1 MSITRT
7 FTVTVVSTGSGN
19 KYFIDGVQQATV
31 ELAEGGVYK
40 FDQSDSSNYTH
51 PLRFSTTS
59 DGTHNSGSEYTTGVT
74 TSGTPG
80 SSGAYTQISVATSAP
95 TLYYYCSAH
104 PGMGGQAN
112 TPTSNTWGLLS
123 WDDGQWGAQGNNS
136 ITLSAPSSA
145 TSALGTLVAY
155 PEQGWGRDDW
165 GQEPW
170 GESFDP
176 TIQLSSAGQLTTAVG
191 SVTAFPEQGW
201 GGDTWGFENW
211 GENAT
216 TVFVDVASSGVA
228 TTAVGSISPTEMVV
242 GLTGQS
248 ATSSVGTPG
257 LLFGSGSLS
266 LSGVSATTG
275 VGSVL
280 TGVIVSLTAP
290 SNLTSSVGA
299 ITPADVVGISGVSAT
314 SNIGSVTVN
323 DAQVFTPTAPSP
335 ATSAVGSIVVG
346 IGVPLTAPS
355 VATSSVGA
363 ITPAD
368 VMGLEGQEATTE
380 LGTTG
385 LGTIAYKDIDI
396 TGNTSYTDVN
406 HAA

>member
-1 MSITRT
+1 
-7 FTVTVVSTGSGN
+7 
-19 KYFIDGVQQATV
+19 
-31 ELAEGGVYK
+31 
-40 FDQSDSSNYTH
+40 
-51 PLRFSTTS
+51 
-59 DGTHNSGSEYTTGVT
+59 
-74 TSGTPG
+74 
-80 SSGAYTQISVATSAP
+80 
-95 TLYYYCSAH
+95 
-104 PGMGGQAN
+104 MGGQAN

-123 WDDGQWGAQGNNS
+123 WDNGQWGAQGNNS

-145 TSALGTLVAY
+145 TSALGTLVTY
-155 PEQGWGRDDW
+155 PEQGWGRDDY

-176 TIQLSSAGQLTTAVG
+176 TIQLGSAGELTTAVG

-228 TTAVGSISPTEMVV
+228 TTAVGAISPTQMAV

-280 TGVIVSLTAP
+280 TGVIVPLTAP

-314 SNIGSVTVN
+314 SDIGSVTVN
-323 DAQVFTPTAPSP
+323 DTQVFTLTAPSP
-335 ATSAVGSIVVG
+335 ATVSVGSIIVG

-385 LGTIAYKDIDI
+385 LGTIGYKDIDI